1 MVDKSRMTL
10 QKLARW
16 HPNQSHPVQDRKGS
30 TALWE
35 GTLQPL
41 DHEDLKQGALYIIKI
56 HHVSVGLFQGWN
68 DDMCCFAVLRSENTP
83 MRWSQAR
90 YLPGD
95 FDAFDAFDEAG
106 NPPVHL
112 WTRYLRVE
120 VPINWFAIFEEARR
134 KQREWATHILEQ
146 QQHHQ
151 QQQQQQQHHHHLHA
165 PSALPA
171 GMMMGGNNGGYPS
184 LMTAMHHHQQHQ
196 QHSALMDDDYNDLG
210 SFSAAP
216 SQSLRSEPLSSI
228 SSLPLDPQHGNE
240 AISSPISTQPT
251 NISYSPPQSPTP
263 SNLTASHS
271 HQPDTTVPPVDEKAE
286 INADRTTATNLNQ
299 KQHTTSTTT
308 SSSSPNVTTGT
319 TQIPLTPTSSLS
331 PTTTTT
337 TTEATAAATGK
348 STKRRSSVGVTPS
361 QKLEMELALG
371 DLSFPHDD
379 DRFSIHS
386 GYQPSL
392 HLRDS
397 SPTSA
402 EMDPHGYH
410 TNYSWKKRSIKK
422 MLSRSSNS
430 VK

>member
-1 MVDKSRMTL
+1 
-10 QKLARW
+10 
-16 HPNQSHPVQDRKGS
+16 
-30 TALWE
+30 
-35 GTLQPL
+35 
-41 DHEDLKQGALYIIKI
+41 
-56 HHVSVGLFQGWN
+56 
-68 DDMCCFAVLRSENTP
+68 

-146 QQHHQ
+146 QQH

-165 PSALPA
+165 PSTLPA
-171 GMMMGGNNGGYPS
+171 GMMMGGNSGGYPS
-184 LMTAMHHHQQHQ
+184 LMTAMHHHQHHQ

-216 SQSLRSEPLSSI
+216 SQSLRSERLSSI

-271 HQPDTTVPPVDEKAE
+271 HQPNTTVPPVDEKAE
-286 INADRTTATNLNQ
+286 INADRTMATDSNQ
-299 KQHTTSTTT
+299 KQHTTSKTT

-337 TTEATAAATGK
+337 TTAATAASAATAATGK

-386 GYQPSL
+386 DYQPSL

-397 SPTSA
+397 SPTSP

-410 TNYSWKKRSIKK
+410 INHSWKKRSIKK